1 MKKSVLVMSALAS
14 LSYSAFAA
22 KLSPECQKQVLSELK
37 TKQITPTAA
46 VGKYFGGNLA
56 PVVGPVCAGAR
67 SIKVVRMDENTF
79 KIVAVV
85 KPHAGY
91 DERGLRIKC
100 DPEDIK
106 KQPVNTVIVK
116 VDNQNECSA
125 VLTNVDWYF
134 DLND

>member
-1 MKKSVLVMSALAS
+1 MKKSVLWVIALAS
-14 LSYSAFAA
+14 FSYSAFAA
-22 KLSPECQKQVLSELK
+22 NLSPECQKQVLSELK

-56 PVVGPVCAGAR
+56 PVVGPVCTGSS
-67 SIKVVRMDENTF
+67 SIKVDRIDENTF

-91 DERGLRIKC
+91 DEKGLRVKC

-106 KQPVNTVIVK
+106 KQPVNTVIVN
-116 VDNQNECSA
+116 VGSLNECSA
-125 VLTNVDWYF
+125 VLTKVDWYF